1 MKNEQRGLEGVSCL
15 SKVYVTLS
23 ETTITLLKG
32 RHTLVRPSSTQP
44 PGAAAGGLL
53 IRPAPPERSMW
64 SGRGHEH
71 AVGLWESA
79 VGSSLTPGSVS
90 PLSPPLATPTFQ
102 VGGQRVTLPAI
113 PSGGVFLTPSGRFVQ
128 LQTAFGLRVRW
139 DGDQQLYVRVPR

>member
-1 MKNEQRGLEGVSCL
+1 
-15 SKVYVTLS
+15 
-23 ETTITLLKG
+23 
-32 RHTLVRPSSTQP
+32 
-44 PGAAAGGLL
+44 
-53 IRPAPPERSMW
+53 MW

-71 AVGLWESA
+71 GVGLWESA
-79 VGSSLTPGSVS
+79 GGSSLIPGSVS
-90 PLSPPLATPTFQ
+90 PLLPWPSPTFQ